1 MNKVIKPFF
10 DKTDNNKPYTV
21 GDTYKHKDAKRIAF
35 LIEQGFIDGE
45 APKEKP
51 KKKSPKKSEK

>member
-10 DKTDNNKPYTV
+10 DKTDNMKPYTV
-21 GDTYKHKDAKRIAF
+21 GDTYTNTVKRIAS
-35 LIEQGFIDGE
+35 LIEQGYLDGE
-45 APKEKP
+45 VP